1 MKLTPDG
8 SHVVYQT
15 LLTIP
20 AVWMAVD
27 AGGNVYLA
35 SNNTVEKLDAD
46 GSTVTYNTTIGQN
59 VSLTGIAV
67 DSSGRAYV
75 TGYASGTGFQTTAG
89 ALQSLPG
96 VGVGGPNAFAVRL
109 KPTGTVDYA
118 TYLGG
123 ISPAS
128 PAGIAVD
135 ASGSAFVTGVAW
147 TPLFP
152 TTAGAYL
159 SGSGIPNSSSI
170 SFLARLSPDG
180 SSLAYSTFT
189 DTRGAQALAVALDP
203 SDNADVLLANSASTA
218 SAILR
223 FNPQGT
229 AVLFSKYL
237 PAPASWLAVDA
248 SGNTYVAVF
257 AGANYPVGNSLAT
270 CLAQGTAA
278 LTVLDSSGKAL
289 QSTYIPGAS
298 GFSYEPPPVGLGN
311 NSVYVVGSS
320 GLDSTPTQQ
329 LAGSSL
335 QGFSLLTSLTPNLNA
350 PVVALACIGNA
361 ASYDST
367 GIAGGELVSLF
378 GQGLGPATGTQPQV
392 SLQTGFPEQFEGV
405 QVTFNGTAGP
415 LLYVQDGQINAIA
428 PWALPSAAQP
438 V

>member
-1 MKLTPDG
+1 M
-8 SHVVYQT
+8 VYQT

-59 VSLTGIAV
+59 VSGSTGIR
-67 DSSGRAYV
+67 STLRPRLCNRICIGHRLS
-75 TGYASGTGFQTTAG
+75 TMAG
-89 ALQSLPG
+89 ALPSLPG

-170 SFLARLSPDG
+170 SFLARPSRRMALRWPIRRSRTRAVRRLQPSPWTLPIMQTSCSRIQQYGLRDPAVQPARHCRVVFQYPAGTRKLARGGCLGEHLRRRIRRRELSGGEQPG
-180 SSLAYSTFT
+180 HLPG
-189 DTRGAQALAVALDP
+189 TR
-203 SDNADVLLANSASTA
+203 NRRT
-218 SAILR
+218 
-223 FNPQGT
+223 
-229 AVLFSKYL
+229 
-237 PAPASWLAVDA
+237 
-248 SGNTYVAVF
+248 
-257 AGANYPVGNSLAT
+257 
-270 CLAQGTAA
+270 
-278 LTVLDSSGKAL
+278 TVLDSSGKAL

-320 GLDSTPTQQ
+320 GLDSTQTQQ

-350 PVVALACIGNA
+350 RLSRWPV
-361 ASYDST
+361 SET
-367 GIAGGELVSLF
+367 
-378 GQGLGPATGTQPQV
+378 PP
-392 SLQTGFPEQFEGV
+392 
-405 QVTFNGTAGP
+405 VTTAR
-415 LLYVQDGQINAIA
+415 A
-428 PWALPSAAQP
+428 
-438 V
+438 

>member
-1 MKLTPDG
+1 M
-8 SHVVYQT
+8 
-15 LLTIP
+15 
-20 AVWMAVD
+20 
-27 AGGNVYLA
+27 
-35 SNNTVEKLDAD
+35 
-46 GSTVTYNTTIGQN
+46 
-59 VSLTGIAV
+59 
-67 DSSGRAYV
+67 
-75 TGYASGTGFQTTAG
+75 
-89 ALQSLPG
+89 
-96 VGVGGPNAFAVRL
+96 
-109 KPTGTVDYA
+109 
-118 TYLGG
+118 
-123 ISPAS
+123 
-128 PAGIAVD
+128 
-135 ASGSAFVTGVAW
+135 
-147 TPLFP
+147 
-152 TTAGAYL
+152 
-159 SGSGIPNSSSI
+159 
-170 SFLARLSPDG
+170 
-180 SSLAYSTFT
+180 AYSTFT